1 VLRLLPN
8 PTYAGRRSDGAPGVH
23 APMVAPEL
31 FERVHALIERRRT
44 RTPTKRNAR
53 ESGEALELER
63 FAPVHAAWPAHLRV
77 MRQGDVPAMSEALT
91 SKLVMRST
99 TTSRATR
106 RAREP
111 HSARSLPSRERPPR

>member
-1 VLRLLPN
+1 V
-8 PTYAGRRSDGAPGVH
+8 YAPI
-23 APMVAPEL
+23 VAPEL

-77 MRQGDVPAMSEALT
+77 MRQGDVSGDERGADFEAGHALDDDEP
-91 SKLVMRST
+91 SDA
-99 TTSRATR
+99 SR
-106 RAREP
+106 P
-111 HSARSLPSRERPPR
+111 